1 MLKNCVT
8 CGKQTKVYSEFPCPS
23 CGTKLARCQH
33 CRLISNPYK
42 CNKCGLDGP

>member
-8 CGKQTKVYSEFPCPS
+8 CGKQTKDYSEFPCPG
-23 CGTKLARCQH
+23 CGVKMARCKH

-42 CNKCGLDGP
+42 CKKCATEGP